1 MTSSTISKGVPKTR
15 VAEGLFDLVD
25 ILAEEGEHDKAKMDS

>member
-15 VAEGLFDLVD
+15 VAEVLFELVD
-25 ILAEEGEHDKAKMDS
+25 MLAEEVEHEKAKMDS